1 VVCGA
6 LGFFVV
12 LRRLAFVG
20 VGISHAAVGGV
31 ALGLLLGL
39 PPLAAGGAFGV
50 AVALGIA
57 TASRKSRLGQD
68 TVIGVF
74 FSGALALGLAV
85 ASAGR
90 GGQQDLF
97 AYLFGNVLTIGP
109 KELLA
114 LAGLATLVIGG
125 LAATFRAQLFLAFDE
140 ELARAYGH
148 RVGALDALLLV
159 LLALTVV
166 IGMRLVGAA
175 CGGAARGAR
184 RHRRALGHA
193 LPRPARAR
201 DRARRR
207 ERRARARARLAAR
220 PRRGRDRRAGGRCGV
235 LREPRATA
243 ALGSS
248 RSGRCGR
255 GSRGSRS
262 PWNQASTRPIRTSAS
277 SIASSEFA

>member
-1 VVCGA
+1 MLEHAFMQRALLAALGIGIVCGA

-31 ALGLLLGL
+31 ALGLLLGV

-57 TASRKSRLGQD
+57 TVGRKSRLGQD

-74 FSGALALGLAV
+74 FSGAMALGLV
-85 ASAGR
+85 LASAGR

-97 AYLFGNVLTIGP
+97 AYLFGNVLAIGP
-109 KELLA
+109 RELLA

-125 LAATFRAQLFLAFDE
+125 LATTFRAQLFLAFDE

-166 IGMRLVGAA
+166 IGVRLVGALLVE
-175 CGGAARGAR
+175 
-184 RHRRALGHA
+184 AL
-193 LPRPARAR
+193 LVVPA
-201 DRARRR
+201 
-207 ERRARARARLAAR
+207 
-220 PRRGRDRRAGGRCGV
+220 
-235 LREPRATA
+235 ATA
-243 ALGSS
+243 ALWATHYRGQLALSIGLGAA
-248 RSGRCGR
+248 SGALGLALAWQLDLAV
-255 GSRGSRS
+255 G
-262 PWNQASTRPIRTSAS
+262 A
-277 SIASSEFA
+277 SIALVAVVGFFASLAWRRR

>member
-1 VVCGA
+1 MLEHPFMQRALAAALGIGIVCGA

-31 ALGLLLGL
+31 ALGLLLGV

-57 TASRKSRLGQD
+57 TLGRESRLGQD

-74 FSGALALGLAV
+74 FSGAMALGLAL
-85 ASAGR
+85 ASAGH

-97 AYLFGNVLTIGP
+97 AYLFGNVLAIGQP
-109 KELLA
+109 ELLGLGLLAA
-114 LAGLATLVIGG
+114 LVLGA

-148 RVGALDALLLV
+148 RVATLDSLLLV

-166 IGMRLVGAA
+166 IGVRLVGILLVE
-175 CGGAARGAR
+175 
-184 RHRRALGHA
+184 AL
-193 LPRPARAR
+193 LVVPA
-201 DRARRR
+201 
-207 ERRARARARLAAR
+207 
-220 PRRGRDRRAGGRCGV
+220 
-235 LREPRATA
+235 ATA
-243 ALGSS
+243 ALWASHYRGQLALAIALGAA
-248 RSGRCGR
+248 SGALGLALAWQLDLAV
-255 GSRGSRS
+255 GATVALVAVAGFF
-262 PWNQASTRPIRTSAS
+262 ASLALRKP
-277 SIASSEFA
+277 